1 MTPFRVPGRLLFAA
15 ILGVALLLPAAVSAA
30 PGARVMFHGPPTR
43 RVVALT
49 FDDGAG
55 SAACAALVSIL
66 EETHTPATFFP
77 NAVYVQASPRLWRH
91 IAALGFPIG
100 NHTTS
105 HPLMTRLPYER
116 QLAQIT
122 SDRLIVERVLGR
134 RTIPVFRPPYG
145 AFNGTTVRAATA
157 AGYSY
162 VLNWDATFAD
172 SSHRRDGSPW
182 PIASYVD
189 AATRGTDG
197 SVILGHCGNRLDVAA
212 LRAVIASY
220 RTRGFSFV
228 TVPQLLGLPGAVP
241 MTFPAYPTPPPPPP
255 PPWSGRPHPL

>member
-1 MTPFRVPGRLLFAA
+1 MIPLRVPGRLLFAA
-15 ILGVALLLPAAVSAA
+15 LLGVTLLFPATVSAA
-30 PGARVMFHGPPTR
+30 PGARVLFHGPRTR
-43 RVVALT
+43 PVVALT

-77 NAVYVQASPRLWRH
+77 NAVYVKLSPRLWRH
-91 IAALGFPIG
+91 ISALGFPIG

-105 HPLMTRLPYER
+105 HPLMTRLPYRR
-116 QLAQIT
+116 QLAQIA
-122 SDRLIVERVLGR
+122 SDRLIVERIIGR

-157 AGYSY
+157 AGYAY

-172 SSHRRDGSPW
+172 SSHRRGGSPW
-182 PIASYVD
+182 PITSYIR

-197 SVILGHCGNRLDVAA
+197 SVILGHCGNRIDVAA

-220 RTRGFSFV
+220 RGRGFSFV

-241 MTFPAYPTPPPPPP
+241 MTFPAYPPPPPPP
-255 PPWSGRPHPL
+255 PPRPGPPRAL